1 MITKGWITEVQE
13 IKISMDA
20 TTWEVDVIQQ
30 DARLFLESRF
40 SAQNRNCTIYF
51 KYEEN

>member
-1 MITKGWITEVQE
+1 MQE

-40 SAQNRNCTIYF
+40 GA
-51 KYEEN
+51 